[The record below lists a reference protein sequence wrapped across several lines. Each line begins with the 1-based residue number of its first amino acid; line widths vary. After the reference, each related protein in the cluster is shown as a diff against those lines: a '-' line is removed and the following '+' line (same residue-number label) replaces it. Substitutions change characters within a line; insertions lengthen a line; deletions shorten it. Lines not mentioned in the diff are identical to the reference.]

1 MGASERYAE
10 MKKKESKESR
20 CLEILQRGIKRNQ
33 EESKE
38 KKIGKST
45 RDGVMMPEAENAK
58 VKRA

>member
-1 MGASERYAE
+1 